1 MVDFSEVKPGGI
13 VHLVLFGLWLPYLA
27 IKTASRLKSRPYPP
41 KKKYLVSVIVQLA
54 ALGLFSYLIA
64 RDNWIPI
71 FPRQLPAPKY
81 WALGA
86 ATLVALVTFMRPM
99 WRKAVAKR
107 GRRTWLV
114 MPRDRKER
122 LLWAGCSLGAG
133 ISEEITYRG
142 VMFTLLWR
150 ITGSAVVAA
159 LVMAAV
165 FGVSHFLQGWTSMA
179 IIVGIALAMQGLAW
193 LSGSLYV
200 SMAVHAVYDLIA
212 GLSYGKLGEELG
224 YPIEAPP
231 PETGTAT
238 GTATALGAA

>member
-1 MVDFSEVKPGGI
+1 MVDFSHVNPDGF

-27 IKTASRLKSRPYPP
+27 IKTAQRLKSRPYPP
-41 KKKYLVSVIVQLA
+41 RKKYFVSVIVQLVA
-54 ALGLFSYLIA
+54 FGLFSYYIA

-71 FPRQLPAPKY
+71 FPRQMPAPKY

-86 ATLVALVTFMRPM
+86 ATLVALVLFMRPM
-99 WRKAVAKR
+99 WRKAVEAR

-114 MPRDRKER
+114 MPRDRTER

-150 ITGSAVVAA
+150 ITGSPVTAA

-165 FGVSHFLQGWTSMA
+165 FGISHFLQGWKSVG
-179 IIVGIALAMQGLAW
+179 IICGIALAMQGLAW

-200 SMAVHAVYDLIA
+200 SMAVHAIYDVIA
-212 GLSYGKLGEELG
+212 GLTYGKLGEELG
-224 YPIEAPP
+224 YPIEAPL
-231 PETGTAT
+231 PEAVP
-238 GTATALGAA
+238 ASPA

>member
-1 MVDFSEVKPGGI
+1 MVDFSHVGRSGI
-13 VHLVLFGLWLPYLA
+13 LHLALFGLLLPYLA
-27 IKTASRLKSRPYPP
+27 IKTGGRLESRPFPP
-41 KKKYLVSVIVQLA
+41 KKNYFGSVIVQLMFF
-54 ALGLFSYLIA
+54 GCISWLIA
-64 RDNWIPI
+64 HDNWIPI
-71 FPRQLPAPKY
+71 FPRQLPAPRY

-86 ATLVALVTFMRPM
+86 ATLVALVLFMRPR
-99 WRKAVAKR
+99 WRRAVEKR
-107 GRRTWLV
+107 ARRTWLF
-114 MPRDRKER
+114 MPRDRTER

-150 ITGSAVVAA
+150 ITGSALVAA

-179 IIVGIALAMQGLAW
+179 IICGIALAMQGLAW

-212 GLSYGKLGEELG
+212 GLTYGKLGEELG
-224 YPIEAPP
+224 YPIEALP
-231 PETGTAT
+231 PEAVPVSP
-238 GTATALGAA
+238 A